1 MKTALVADAVE
12 SRVTAAGALGL
23 DLDLGRQAP
32 ARTDDRP
39 KAEERDLAD
48 RGARILIIALF
59 SFMAVRIGAD
69 FLATGR
75 LTGLLLLG
83 SEALVVVLTVF
94 RRAPA
99 VVDRSVRARALTALS
114 LLGPPLVKPSVVAPL
129 APEVLTVGL
138 SAIGLLI
145 VIGGKISLG
154 RSFGLIPANRG
165 IVSTGL
171 YRLVRHPIYL
181 GYLITHLAFVAA
193 NPTAWNIALLLT
205 ADIALLARAVCEE
218 HTLARDEAYRS
229 YQTRVRWRVVPG
241 FF

>member
-1 MKTALVADAVE
+1 MKPLLVAEAAE
-12 SRVTAAGALGL
+12 SPATAAAAIGL
-23 DLDLGRQAP
+23 DLKLSPPVPSVA
-32 ARTDDRP
+32 DRP
-39 KAEERDLAD
+39 AGAQRDVPD
-48 RGARILIIALF
+48 RVARILIVALF
-59 SFMAVRIGAD
+59 SFMAVRLGAD

-75 LTGLLLLG
+75 LTGLLLLA
-83 SEALVVVLTVF
+83 SEALVVVYTVA

-99 VVDRSVRARALTALS
+99 VVDRSLRARVLTFMS
-114 LLGPPLVKPSVVAPL
+114 MLGPPLVRPSSIAPI
-129 APEVLTVGL
+129 APELVTVGL
-138 SAIGLLI
+138 SVFGLLI

-181 GYLITHLAFVAA
+181 GYLITHVAFVVA
-193 NPTAWNIALLLT
+193 NPTAWNSALLLT

-218 HTLARDEAYRS
+218 RTLARDEAYRT